1 MTMETRQLVI
11 AAHALFGL
19 VWVGFGALAGLQG
32 NYIPMFANV
41 AVGCGI
47 AVVGVVLARRFA

>member
-1 MTMETRQLVI
+1 METRQLVI
-11 AAHALFGL
+11 AVHVLFGL
-19 VWVGFGALAGLQG
+19 VWVGIGAFAGIQG
-32 NYIPMFANV
+32 SYIPMFANV

>member
-1 MTMETRQLVI
+1 METRQLVI